1 MSIVTKLSRRLI
13 GLQRASEKDVVH
25 TESAQAGSTTGWTA
39 RGTFVRHTAA
49 LLTILGVFIFFFWP
63 ATLKGQM
70 LVFSDSLIYSYP
82 LRVVAF
88 DALRHGSLPLWTPTL
103 LSGYPLL
110 SMAQLGIGY
119 PLTWF
124 YLLLPGYWAE
134 QVYVLTPYLLAPM
147 FTYAYLREVG
157 SS

>member
-1 MSIVTKLSRRLI
+1 MLEVTMGK
-13 GLQRASEKDVVH
+13 EKTGQTKITGRTKGVSAILVIFVV
-25 TESAQAGSTTGWTA
+25 
-39 RGTFVRHTAA
+39 FV
-49 LLTILGVFIFFFWP
+49 LFFWP
-63 ATLKGQM
+63 ATLKGRL

-124 YLLLPGYWAE
+124 YLFLPGYWAE
-134 QVYVLTPYLLAPM
+134 QVYVLAPYLLTPI

-157 SS
+157 GSRLAALLAGLSFTYGGMMA